1 MGSREDAWDTSDAG
15 NEDMIIRAPF
25 VSAGT
30 GKGEE
35 QGLHKFR
42 YAVSLPTLGLLQQWT
57 VVGAYGARAQLWRN
71 HNGTSSTPP
80 AELRVEHELGG
91 LASDNVRIS

>member
-1 MGSREDAWDTSDAG
+1 
-15 NEDMIIRAPF
+15 MIIRAPF

-35 QGLHKFR
+35 QGELHKFR

-57 VVGAYGARAQLWRN
+57 VVGAYGARAQRSGAIITVLHPLLQLSYEWS
-71 HNGTSSTPP
+71 TS
-80 AELRVEHELGG
+80 
-91 LASDNVRIS
+91 LAA